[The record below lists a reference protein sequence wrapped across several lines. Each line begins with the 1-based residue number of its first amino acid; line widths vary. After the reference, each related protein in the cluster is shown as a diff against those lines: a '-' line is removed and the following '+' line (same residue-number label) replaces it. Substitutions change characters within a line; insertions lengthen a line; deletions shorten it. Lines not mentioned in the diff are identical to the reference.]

1 MYFRLKIIGLDLLYV
16 ITLGKQT
23 ITKFPYLKFSTK
35 MFQFNNLQ
43 ATQIDDLENALLPH
57 LDGDGD
63 KDLGK
68 PFLDNQYF

>member
-1 MYFRLKIIGLDLLYV
+1 
-16 ITLGKQT
+16 
-23 ITKFPYLKFSTK
+23 

-63 KDLGK
+63 KDPGK
-68 PFLDNQYF
+68 PFLDNHYFWKDCFGTMMFCFDTLLYLWPIV

>member
-1 MYFRLKIIGLDLLYV
+1 
-16 ITLGKQT
+16 
-23 ITKFPYLKFSTK
+23 

-63 KDLGK
+63 KDPGK
-68 PFLDNQYF
+68 PFLDNHYF